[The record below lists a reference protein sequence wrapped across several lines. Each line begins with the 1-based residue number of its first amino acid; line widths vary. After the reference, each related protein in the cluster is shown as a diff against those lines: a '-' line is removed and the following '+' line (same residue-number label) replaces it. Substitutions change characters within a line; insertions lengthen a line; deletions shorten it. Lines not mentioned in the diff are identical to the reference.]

1 MTVFQRLAVRKRLQ
15 RIQDPIANFFAG
27 ATCATLVGGILV
39 TAFSWGWIG
48 SVIVAAVFT
57 LVYLGALA
65 LLAAIIEIFVEVA
78 KLMAVWLKRK
88 VFMVATFIT
97 RIASWVSSLSGRLG
111 LRSFV
116 EKIRADTME
125 QESRFVTEQ
134 EDQDRRLFEAYM
146 RDRASR
152 RRLMAKHG
160 GKSSSRRPGR
170 TPLHRRRW
178 IRSSR
183 RPSAPSWSRGPKSE
197 PQWLLGQGYAD
208 RGHRIPIAHLGPPRL
223 AVAAGG
229 DQCADQRPVR
239 VLVVRVLLQNG
250 QQVGV
255 HLVRIAGVAGQSG
268 QRAMGPEVG
277 GARLLPQRRGPV
289 GIRLILERIAHI
301 GLLGRGQDR
310 LRLLQ
315 RALFVE
321 A

>member
-1 MTVFQRLAVRKRLQ
+1 MDLGSYFVYAVALLLLVAVVIFVKAALFDRRPQKVGLIFALLSVPLFMIYYDDRWPFRDIYMRDLVGWLDNFQGADPNFNSDITPAALIAVLLLVHMTVFQRLAVRKRLQ

-48 SVIVAAVFT
+48 SVIVATVFT

-78 KLMAVWLKRK
+78 RLMAVWLKRK

-146 RDRASR
+146 RDRAKR

-160 GKSSSRRPGR
+160 RELVEPEAEADA
-170 TPLHRRRW
+170 
-178 IRSSR
+178 
-183 RPSAPSWSRGPKSE
+183 APPAPMDAVE
-197 PQWLLGQGYAD
+197 PQA
-208 RGHRIPIAHLGPPRL
+208 
-223 AVAAGG
+223 
-229 DQCADQRPVR
+229 
-239 VLVVRVLLQNG
+239 
-250 QQVGV
+250 
-255 HLVRIAGVAGQSG
+255 
-268 QRAMGPEVG
+268 
-277 GARLLPQRRGPV
+277 
-289 GIRLILERIAHI
+289 ERT
-301 GLLGRGQDR
+301 
-310 LRLLQ
+310 
-315 RALFVE
+315 
-321 A
+321 